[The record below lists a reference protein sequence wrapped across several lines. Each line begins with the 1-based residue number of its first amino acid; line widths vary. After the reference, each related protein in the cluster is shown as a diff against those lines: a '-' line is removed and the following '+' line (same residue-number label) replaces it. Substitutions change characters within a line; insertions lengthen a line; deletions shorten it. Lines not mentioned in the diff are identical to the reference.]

1 MKLEK
6 VVKADFGDWDK
17 WETEEEYLNFV
28 FDVCREYK
36 RILKPNGSLVLFFS
50 YQYAGWIGYELKK
63 RGLFSFRVPI
73 IFEKLNPL
81 PQIRKNSFRSCYEM
95 GLWLVNDG

>member
-17 WETEEEYLNFV
+17 WETEEEYLDFV

-63 RGLFSFRVPI
+63 RGIFSLRVPI
-73 IFEKLNPL
+73 IFEKTNPL
-81 PQIRKNSFRSCYEM
+81 PQIRKNGFRSCYEM
-95 GLWLVNDG
+95 